1 MAGKLSQNL
10 VALRL
15 SHPAW
20 RLLASTKAPLTA
32 SCLMNLLEAKP
43 VGVPWEEA
51 VEALARIFEEH
62 AHDATFE
69 IKEAD
74 DQTPAARKEMRYW
87 MRLGLVVERDSN
99 LMATD
104 ALERALHFLGDL
116 EERTMTSTASRLAT
130 VQREIEN
137 LEARL
142 NPDQESRV
150 ASLEERIAR
159 LEDELAA
166 AQRGEF
172 EVLSGAGAREGIREI
187 HQLALSLRADFR
199 RVEDSYREADRNLRQ
214 RILSEGNHRGEIVD
228 NLLDS
233 HEALVQTP
241 EGQVFQGFHDQLVN
255 RVELDRMKERL
266 RAILQCEEAPLS
278 LSRKQRH
285 ELRTLIAN
293 LVDESRGVLHAR
305 SRSERDVR
313 SFLQSGLADEQVR
326 VGAVLQEV
334 FKTALDVDW
343 ESAKVRRAPSPI
355 PPVAMANPSV
365 RLLERLTFRDGSR
378 EEGAELDLSD
388 HSTELADLGDDFW
401 AAFEALDR
409 AQLFEETLE
418 VLKKSGRALTVADLA
433 RLLPPTHDLETL
445 SYWVAMA
452 REAGVALSDEV
463 EQIDLEDDGEVFR
476 FTVPEVGLDHE
487 VSKNLNVDRLG

>member
-1 MAGKLSQNL
+1 MS
-10 VALRL
+10 
-15 SHPAW
+15 
-20 RLLASTKAPLTA
+20 
-32 SCLMNLLEAKP
+32 LLEAKP
-43 VGVPWEEA
+43 IGVPWEDA
-51 VEALARIFEEH
+51 VEALARIFEAH
-62 AHDATFE
+62 AHDAAFE
-69 IKEAD
+69 IKEAE

-87 MRLGLVVERDSN
+87 MRLGLVVERDGN
-99 LMATD
+99 LLATD
-104 ALERALHFLGDL
+104 ALERALSFLGDL

-150 ASLEERIAR
+150 ASLQERIAR
-159 LEDELAA
+159 LEEELAA

-172 EVLSGAGAREGIREI
+172 EVLAGAAAREGIREI

-199 RVEDSYREADRNLRQ
+199 RVEDSYREADRSLRQ

-233 HEALVQTP
+233 HEELVQTP

-266 RAILQCEEAPLS
+266 RAILQCEEASTS

-285 ELRTLIAN
+285 ELRILISN

-326 VGAVLQEV
+326 VGALLQEV

-355 PPVAMANPSV
+355 PPVAMANPNL
-365 RLLERLTFRDGSR
+365 RLLERLTFRDGTK
-378 EEGAELDLSD
+378 EEERELDLSETA
-388 HSTELADLGDDFW
+388 SELGDLGDDFW

-409 AQLFEETLE
+409 GQLFEETLKL
-418 VLKKSGRALTVADLA
+418 LKESGRALTVAELA
-433 RLLPPTHDLETL
+433 RHLPPSHDLETL
-445 SYWVAMA
+445 SYWLAMA
-452 REAGVALSDEV
+452 REAGVELSDEV
-463 EQIDLEDDGEVFR
+463 ERIDLEDDGEVFR
-476 FTVPEVGLDHE
+476 FTIPEVGLE
-487 VSKNLNVDRLG
+487 YEASQVLNLD